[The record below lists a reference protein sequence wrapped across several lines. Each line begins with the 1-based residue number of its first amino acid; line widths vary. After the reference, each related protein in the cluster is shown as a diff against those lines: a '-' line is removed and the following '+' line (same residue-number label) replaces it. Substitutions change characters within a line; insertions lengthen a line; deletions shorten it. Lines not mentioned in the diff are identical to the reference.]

1 MFFKLKTPNA
11 LESSNTISRH
21 WSLDCHCFMKNIF
34 WIKSSYGSFSFNIVL
49 RQGRIEVKKGRRS
62 VVSVVWALERAGCE
76 TGFSSPACSPPAP
89 VLVLP
94 LVCSPVKVLDQGG
107 EAKLLITGTS
117 QTRRTTRERP
127 GKLIGLSVNPS
138 QWLCLP
144 GPSLVWV
151 SLFQKVT
158 SLFVPAFLWDCD
170 KCFQLQRG
178 CFPKHPAGL
187 PCHLRHPDAWIQI
200 FFHVERRPDW
210 QDGGNW
216 GSVGGI

>member
-1 MFFKLKTPNA
+1 MFTKLRWPSQCFEVFQNNLKTLIFGLP
-11 LESSNTISRH
+11 LFYEKYILDKIQLWIFLFQH
-21 WSLDCHCFMKNIF
+21 W
-34 WIKSSYGSFSFNIVL
+34 
-49 RQGRIEVKKGRRS
+49 QGRIEVKKGRRS

-151 SLFQKVT
+151 SLFPKVT

-187 PCHLRHPDAWIQI
+187 PCHLRHPNAWIQI

>member
-1 MFFKLKTPNA
+1 MFL
-11 LESSNTISRH
+11 
-21 WSLDCHCFMKNIF
+21 SLPIQSQDIF
-34 WIKSSYGSFSFNIVL
+34 GLPLFYKKYILIKSSYGSFSFNIVL

-144 GPSLVWV
+144 GPSLV
-151 SLFQKVT
+151 
-158 SLFVPAFLWDCD
+158 
-170 KCFQLQRG
+170 
-178 CFPKHPAGL
+178 
-187 PCHLRHPDAWIQI
+187 
-200 FFHVERRPDW
+200 
-210 QDGGNW
+210 
-216 GSVGGI
+216 